1 MPGASE
7 RLDDM
12 ETLFMVAHGL
22 KEPKTKAQDIYRQL
36 VFNRFED
43 FIKTSFP
50 IFSSFVGD
58 ELSLLIQEFLR
69 LRHPSPLLIDLGREF
84 LRFFREKDTPLK
96 ERLPFLEE
104 LLLYEW
110 AEIEVF
116 NAPDEEIKVEFS
128 WEGTYRLSASARL
141 MHLEYPVHRAEELSE
156 GEITEQKGKH
166 HILLYRD
173 KSSEV
178 KKTEL
183 TPFVFN
189 FLEAIRA
196 GKTPADALSSSGL
209 DKEEVEEVKPFLE
222 RFLKELVG
230 AGILL

>member
-1 MPGASE
+1 MPGVSE

-12 ETLFMVAHGL
+12 ETLFMVARGL
-22 KEPKTKAQDIYRQL
+22 KEPRTKAQDIYRQL

-58 ELSLLIQEFLR
+58 GLSPLIQEFLQ
-69 LRHPSPLLIDLGREF
+69 LRHSSPLLIDLGREF
-84 LRFFREKDTPLK
+84 LHFFREKDTPIK

-116 NAPDEEIKVEFS
+116 NAPDEDIKVEFS
-128 WEGTYRLSASARL
+128 WEGTYRLSASSRL
-141 MHLEYPVHRAEELSE
+141 LRFTYPVHRAEELSE
-156 GEITEQKGKH
+156 QEIQEGKGSYPL
-166 HILLYRD
+166 LLYRD

-189 FLEAIRA
+189 FLEAICS
-196 GKTPADALSSSGL
+196 GKMPAEALRNSGL
-209 DKEEVEEVKPFLE
+209 DREEAEEVKPFLE
-222 RFLKELVG
+222 RFLKELIG
-230 AGILL
+230 EGILL